1 MPVGLGA
8 AAYACLYS
16 RTSKREDLKIRYD
29 MLLAR
34 SQLPHS
40 LRRPLPPC
48 EGPNLSAFKRGGLAI
63 HFIKLLS
70 SSPRL
75 DGSEGAEGSHSY
87 VFKVRIGK
95 KKYAL
100 KVFKFFSVEHERS
113 SVFPTDKSVEH
124 TESCK
129 PMSKSRKE
137 NEQETRG
144 GNIGNIDTDYVCGGI
159 KT

>member
-40 LRRPLPPC
+40 LRRPMPPC
-48 EGPNLSAFKRGGLAI
+48 EGPKLSAFKRGGLAI

-113 SVFPTDKSVEH
+113 SVSPTDKVKASDEIIAYH
-124 TESCK
+124 SDPFFAEC
-129 PMSKSRKE
+129 RA
-137 NEQETRG
+137 
-144 GNIGNIDTDYVCGGI
+144 YGI
-159 KT
+159 LLLNPISTAP